1 MLWFSIISFILCMG
15 IFHIYP
21 YFRKKSKLLS
31 YVEKDEYFYII
42 VFFLIKEKAYKNFI
56 NNLKEKD
63 LFEWYKMYYDTYIFS
78 EAFNWNDTKQ
88 GYQYWFDLNKKWLNT
103 YQYIHKDIP
112 KNLIINYIKLEYRKL

>member
-1 MLWFSIISFILCMG
+1 MG

-78 EAFNWNDTKQ
+78 EAFNWNDTNE
-88 GYQYWFDLNKKWLNT
+88 GYDFWYKNNLLWVTRFKNVNITLADLELLMK
-103 YQYIHKDIP
+103 Y
-112 KNLIINYIKLEYRKL
+112 NLI